1 MWILFVQS
9 NWMTLGVR
17 LFAIHDLGFRETK
30 DGLRIAF
37 NTVLRQVLNLYPHR
51 QNKTPKV
58 GLWGLFKWLL

>member
-1 MWILFVQS
+1 V
-9 NWMTLGVR
+9 GVR